1 MTSVAM
7 AYSLW
12 CNLVTTM
19 VLETP
24 NAFLYYYLP
33 GLAQAWTV
41 PCNSTFS
48 YGIIVGSQTFTLDEG
63 DLVLP
68 QPDGSCVSGIEAWL
82 DSTETT
88 YVFGARFLST
98 IYL

>member
-1 MTSVAM
+1 MHHRSDDAIPGAQVRADLTS
-7 AYSLW
+7 
-12 CNLVTTM
+12 
-19 VLETP
+19 
-24 NAFLYYYLP
+24 LP

-82 DSTETT
+82 DSSETT